1 MMATLE
7 ALRDALAGISGV
19 QSCKIGVEANISP
32 ADYPMIRIVPV
43 RMTAGKPYGHRTAE
57 LQILFGARLAASQ
70 GLENVY
76 SALLALDAAII
87 EVLRATG
94 AKYLETITDEDR
106 LDAYKLMTIRA
117 ELAGAI

>member
-57 LQILFGARLAASQ
+57 LQILFGARLASSQ

-87 EVLRATG
+87 EASRALGCAVILSEDLDTGTDFGGVRVLNPF
-94 AKYLETITDEDR
+94 
-106 LDAYKLMTIRA
+106 
-117 ELAGAI
+117 AGA